1 MYLHSIEYYL
11 VIDSSLSLQH
21 ADVQQAGA
29 FKDRLTIRA
38 GGHDLD
44 KWSLFVCLQ
53 KSWVNLPPTSNV
65 PQCAS
70 S

>member
-1 MYLHSIEYYL
+1 MYLRSIEYYL

-21 ADVQQAGA
+21 ADVQQPGA

-44 KWSLFVCLQ
+44 KWSLFVCR
-53 KSWVNLPPTSNV
+53 KVG
-65 PQCAS
+65 
-70 S
+70 